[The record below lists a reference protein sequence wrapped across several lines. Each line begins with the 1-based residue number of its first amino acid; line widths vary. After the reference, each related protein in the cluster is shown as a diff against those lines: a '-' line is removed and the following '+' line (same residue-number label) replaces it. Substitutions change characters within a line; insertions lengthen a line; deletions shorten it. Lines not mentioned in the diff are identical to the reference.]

1 MLNYESTIWK
11 CINHIGKLKMLWKYE
26 EKKQIIQENNGS
38 QEIDE
43 QSKKKI
49 YVLSISWFS
58 SKRASNVAVVQGFC
72 INAHAHAHFTF
83 DCVSFWSDCFWVFV
97 FLNFLCEGIFL
108 VDFFFS
114 KSKRRYFFCI
124 FPFYS
129 PLNYSKNKK
138 IIGKFISCVKNTEK
152 KNFAIKV
159 TKKKRFKNRAQML
172 FFVLWTKSQHKQ
184 QQQQQ

>member
-1 MLNYESTIWK
+1 M
-11 CINHIGKLKMLWKYE
+11 
-26 EKKQIIQENNGS
+26 NN
-38 QEIDE
+38 Q
-43 QSKKKI
+43 KKI

-97 FLNFLCEGIFL
+97 FLNFLCGRNFSCRL
-108 VDFFFS
+108 FFS

-138 IIGKFISCVKNTEK
+138 IIEKFISCVKNTEK
-152 KNFAIKV
+152 KISQSKLQ
-159 TKKKRFKNRAQML
+159 KKRFKNRAQML